1 MMIPNSRFCPLNPS
15 RFTASVI
22 VAEMI
27 TIVLAVHAAANR
39 IAKAV
44 AIFEKRRPRLRV
56 PERARTRIVTWWT
69 AVRMNVAGMTH
80 STRLK

>member
-1 MMIPNSRFCPLNPS
+1 MMITNSNFCALNPS
-15 RFTASVI
+15 RFTASAI
-22 VAEMI
+22 VDEMM
-27 TIVLAVHAAANR
+27 TIALAVHAAANR

-56 PERARTRIVTWWT
+56 SERARTRIVTWWT

-80 STRLK
+80 STGLK